1 MLWICNQGPARS
13 QCQVCPRPP
22 RSRRPTWYS
31 PHAVRSCCRGGSTL
45 QRSSNWHASSSLA
58 RQQGNALLLL
68 TMLLFSERRH
78 LRQQRKSALCYVLC
92 FISGESGFILWQ
104 FFFFS
109 FFFFRRTDRSFVK
122 KHQRNLSE
130 PAGYRQPDAAPCF
143 RDEVCVQ
150 SRCRSEAETWCQV
163 RFGGAGKAGKAGW
176 HLRGWWC
183 ELKRRPTR

>member
-104 FFFFS
+104 FFFFFLLLPAYRQKFCQEAS
-109 FFFFRRTDRSFVK
+109 EKPERTSW
-122 KHQRNLSE
+122 
-130 PAGYRQPDAAPCF
+130 YRQPDAAPCF

-163 RFGGAGKAGKAGW
+163 RFGGAGKAGW